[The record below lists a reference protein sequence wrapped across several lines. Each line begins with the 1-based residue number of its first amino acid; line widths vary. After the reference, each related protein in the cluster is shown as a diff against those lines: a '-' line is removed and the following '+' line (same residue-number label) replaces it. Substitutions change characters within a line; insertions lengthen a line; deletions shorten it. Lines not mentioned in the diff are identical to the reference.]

1 MVQPL
6 SGSHDLVSG
15 QYSYELPLGKYL
27 IKASGPQRHIQGFLV
42 RWSIREQSQWV
53 NGESN
58 GSRIEN
64 IDLVMVEQPSLKLL
78 ITFMVDG
85 IPVSRPPVLEVAQ
98 MNSSELFPYDALF
111 PVGQATEVSGQF
123 SYQLK
128 REPLELRLSLFSL
141 PSQVQRL
148 PGKNRPKKN

>member
-27 IKASGPQRHIQGFLV
+27 VGASDPRGVFKDSWYGGQSG
-42 RWSIREQSQWV
+42 EQSQWV

-64 IDLVMVEQPSLKLL
+64 IDLVMVEQPSLNLL

-98 MNSSELFPYDALF
+98 MNSSELFPYDVFF

-128 REPLELRLSLFSL
+128 REPLELGLLPLFPAK
-141 PSQVQRL
+141 PSEKIPR
-148 PGKNRPKKN
+148 KESSEKK